1 MTHAAEILG
10 AAIAGALTAVTAFLL
25 GWYWAGGNPK

>member
-1 MTHAAEILG
+1 MDTLSYIVGYAVGLVIAA
-10 AAIAGALTAVTAFLL
+10 AAFLL